1 MDLARGQRTNHAA
14 SVKGKVFR
22 LLNQARRVRLV
33 GFGRIN
39 QKEVKDVFF
48 GADAGVKTISIIG
61 GIETTILED
70 SPISRCAKVNSRR
83 PETWQNH
90 FTNVRCFRSDS
101 RMPR

>member
-1 MDLARGQRTNHAA
+1 MDLARGQRIDHAA
-14 SVKGKVFR
+14 SVKRKVFR

-61 GIETTILED
+61 GIEDETTIECCGLFTRTD
-70 SPISRCAKVNSRR
+70 SCQP
-83 PETWQNH
+83 
-90 FTNVRCFRSDS
+90 NVMRVY
-101 RMPR
+101 

>member
-1 MDLARGQRTNHAA
+1 MDLALGQCTNHTA

-22 LLNQARRVRLV
+22 LLNQARPVRLV

-61 GIETTILED
+61 GIEDETTIECCGLFTRTD
-70 SPISRCAKVNSRR
+70 SCQPNAMRVY
-83 PETWQNH
+83 
-90 FTNVRCFRSDS
+90 
-101 RMPR
+101 

>member
-48 GADAGVKTISIIG
+48 GADAGAERAHLG
-61 GIETTILED
+61 GIVRELGGLDAEGAEAALELGRD
-70 SPISRCAKVNSRR
+70 RL
-83 PETWQNH
+83 
-90 FTNVRCFRSDS
+90 
-101 RMPR
+101 

>member
-48 GADAGVKTISIIG
+48 GAGAGVKTISIIG
-61 GIETTILED
+61 GIEDETTILED
-70 SPISRCAKVNSRR
+70 SPIFACANADNRDAKERNG
-83 PETWQNH
+83 QA
-90 FTNVRCFRSDS
+90 
-101 RMPR
+101 PRA